1 MRVVEANDDL
11 LVFVR
16 GDKGIVVINKS
27 KRSKTANL
35 TWCGSVT
42 DTLSGK
48 VFESDEKTLTLKV
61 EANSCLMLLAN
72 PEGESA

>member
-72 PEGESA
+72 P